1 MTEFV
6 DNDVYKFRLS
16 IYLDEPDI
24 IVYTKP
30 CKPSRNWKNIHRKDY
45 GEICENHEKLVQE
58 KYFTK
63 KRVEEIKKD
72 ICKKIMS
79 GEIPIDITLQ
89 DTDSGYNVTED
100 MLFDLENG

>member
-1 MTEFV
+1 MTNMAEFV

-16 IYLDEPDI
+16 IYLDELDI

-30 CKPSRNWKNIHRKDY
+30 FKPRFWFDDWEEKCN
-45 GEICENHEKLVQE
+45 ELEKLVQE

-63 KRVEEIKKD
+63 ERVEEIKKD

>member
-1 MTEFV
+1 MAEFV

-16 IYLDEPDI
+16 MHLDEPDI
-24 IVYTKP
+24 IVCTKP
-30 CKPSRNWKNIHRKDY
+30 LKPRFWFDDWEEKCN
-45 GEICENHEKLVQE
+45 ELEKLVQE

-63 KRVEEIKKD
+63 ERVEEIKKD

-79 GEIPIDITLQ
+79 GEIPIDITLH

-100 MLFDLENG
+100 MLFDLENE

>member
-16 IYLDEPDI
+16 IYLNEPDI

-30 CKPSRNWKNIHRKDY
+30 CKPSRNLKNIYRKDY
-45 GEICENHEKLVQE
+45 SEMCKTHEKLVQE

-63 KRVEEIKKD
+63 ERGEEMFLNRNYHAKVWIHFEREGK
-72 ICKKIMS
+72 
-79 GEIPIDITLQ
+79 
-89 DTDSGYNVTED
+89 
-100 MLFDLENG
+100 